1 MPRKSTA
8 LFLALA
14 LAGSPALSAAS
25 DYFVVTPMPGKAT
38 ESSEGPIEVV
48 LNAAALPE
56 AAAWRTYRYDLV
68 PLLSVTG
75 DPNYS
80 PSSVRFTASGLPPGL
95 SLSAAGIL
103 SGIPSGVGQQQIHVV
118 ATYKARSG
126 EREYTVRIGDSYI
139 KIKLEKTELP
149 IGTVA
154 EALSYDFKP
163 HLLVSNDD
171 SLAEGV
177 TPQAE
182 WSATGLP
189 EGLSI
194 SQDGVVSGSPTVKT
208 DPAGKPVWV
217 TAQYK
222 DEQTVQMYTLIVHGK
237 VLRARQV
244 VTSHGGTTCA
254 LTIEGSV
261 LCWGNGYNGA
271 LGNGLSE
278 NSLVPVRVLGLQY
291 GVTALSKGAAHF
303 CAIQNGGVKC
313 WGNNTNGQLGDGS
326 NLPSAFVVNVR
337 GLENG
342 VTAISTNSNVS
353 CAVQSGAAKCWG
365 SGAYNQLGTG
375 SQANQYTPVTPNG
388 MAYGVTDISVGMQQ
402 VCAVQQGAAKC
413 WGSNNQG
420 QLGDGT
426 YTARAEPTQVTG
438 LTSGVSRVESAQGF
452 SCAVVNGRA
461 MCWGGNVIGQTG
473 SGLTDNVHPTPQQVA
488 GLTSGVTKITSGS
501 AHACALHLDTV
512 KCWGT
517 NTDGLLGDGSGLN
530 QSRVP
535 VQVAVLTNGVT
546 DIASSQTHNCGIQNE
561 AIRCWGQNSAG
572 GLGDGTTQSRMIP
585 GQPVDAPS
593 F

>member
-1 MPRKSTA
+1 MPRKTTA
-8 LFLALA
+8 LSLALA
-14 LAGSPALSAAS
+14 LAGSPSLSAAS

-38 ESSEGPIEVV
+38 ASSDGPIEVV

-56 AAAWRTYRYDLV
+56 AAAWRTYNYDLV

-80 PSSVRFTASGLPPGL
+80 SSSVRFTASGLPPGL
-95 SLSAAGIL
+95 SLSPSGML

-118 ATYKARSG
+118 ATYKSRSG

-139 KIKLEKTELP
+139 KIKLEKAELP

-171 SLAEGV
+171 SLADGEA
-177 TPQAE
+177 PQAE
-182 WSATGLP
+182 WAATGLP

-194 SQDGVVSGSPTVKT
+194 SDDGVVSGSPTVKT

-244 VTSHGGTTCA
+244 VTSHSGTTCA

-261 LCWGNGYNGA
+261 LCWGNGRNGE

-278 NSLVPVRVLGLQY
+278 NSLVPVRVLGLY
-291 GVTALSKGAAHF
+291 AGVTALSKGASHF
-303 CAIQNGGVKC
+303 CAIQNGGMKC
-313 WGNNTNGQLGDGS
+313 WGANTNAQLGDGS
-326 NLPSAFVVNVR
+326 NLSSPFVVSVL
-337 GLENG
+337 GLNSG
-342 VTAISTNSNVS
+342 VTAISTNANVS
-353 CAVQSGAAKCWG
+353 CAVHNGAAKCWG
-365 SGAYNQLGTG
+365 SGANFMTG
-375 SQANQYTPVTPNG
+375 SESTANQYTPVTLSG
-388 MAYGVTDISVGMQQ
+388 LEYGVTDISVGMQH

-413 WGSNNQG
+413 WGTNNQG

-426 YTARAEPTQVTG
+426 FTARPEPTQVIG
-438 LTSGVSRVESAQGF
+438 LTSGVSRVESGQGF

-461 MCWGGNVIGQTG
+461 MCWGGNVVGQTG
-473 SGLTDNVHPTPQQVA
+473 SGLTDNALPTPQQVS

-501 AHACALHLDTV
+501 AHACALHLDTI

-517 NTDGLLGDGSGLN
+517 NSDGLLGDGSGLN

-535 VQVAVLTNGVT
+535 VQVAVLTSGVT
-546 DIASSQTHNCGIQNE
+546 DVASSQSHNCGIQNE
-561 AIRCWGQNSAG
+561 AIRCWGRNSAG
-572 GLGDGTTQSRMIP
+572 SLGDGTTQSRMIP